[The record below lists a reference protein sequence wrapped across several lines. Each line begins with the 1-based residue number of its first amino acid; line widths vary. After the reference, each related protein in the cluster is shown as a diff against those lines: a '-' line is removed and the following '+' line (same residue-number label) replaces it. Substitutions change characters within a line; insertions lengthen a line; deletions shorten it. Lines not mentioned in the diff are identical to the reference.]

1 MNFDKLKV
9 INDEQRNVGVM
20 EAPSVLKTFTN
31 EACGDDYTVYF
42 KIEDGKICDASFTT
56 TGCGFGLAALAIATE
71 WVKGKSLEEAERI
84 TLTDIDDG
92 IDGFP
97 ERRRRYPETA
107 ALIIRETVR
116 KYRGSARTIL

>member
-1 MNFDKLKV
+1 VDFDKLKA

-20 EAPSVLKTFTN
+20 ETPSVLKTFTN
-31 EACGDDYTVYF
+31 KACGDDYTVYLN
-42 KIEDGKICDASFTT
+42 IEGGKIYDASFTT

-71 WVKGKSLEEAERI
+71 WVKGKSLEEAESI
-84 TLTDIDDG
+84 TLADIDEG

-116 KYRGSARTIL
+116 KYRGSIRITS